1 MIDEAQG
8 NGKQLYTCFLDLKGA
23 YDRVQ
28 RPLLWQLLRRLG
40 VHGVMLRAIQSLY
53 NDSGL
58 TIQSVTGVKQ
68 GCPMSPTLFELYVDG
83 LHRYLMSIDIPDVPM
98 LSSGTVLPNLD
109 YADDTALMASSA
121 HGLQHL
127 INDVSA
133 FCNLMGMVIS
143 VAKTKILV
151 FK

>member
-1 MIDEAQG
+1 
-8 NGKQLYTCFLDLKGA
+8 
-23 YDRVQ
+23 
-28 RPLLWQLLRRLG
+28 
-40 VHGVMLRAIQSLY
+40 
-53 NDSGL
+53 
-58 TIQSVTGVKQ
+58 
-68 GCPMSPTLFELYVDG
+68 MSPTLFGLYMDG
-83 LHRYLMSIDIPDVPM
+83 LHHYLMSIDIPDVPM
-98 LSSGTVLPNLD
+98 LSSGIVLPNLD

-151 FK
+151 FNARYPGPYQ